1 MLFINDDDTQT
12 MKDNSLLD
20 QGVRTDGNIYSP
32 IGQAGQNISSTF
44 GRHAARQ

>member
-20 QGVRTDGNIYSP
+20 QGVRTDGDIYPS
-32 IGQAGQNISSTF
+32 IGQAGQNITSTF
-44 GRHAARQ
+44 GGHTARQ